1 MLNRARYFSSLLLGF
16 VLTLTSVS
24 PAALPKIALQPAF
37 PDLTFDRPL
46 WMTELP
52 DGSGRYF
59 ILEQAGRIISV
70 QKNIGGSNTTEILN
84 LVDRK
89 PDASNE
95 EGFLGLALHPRFS
108 ANGLFYLSY
117 NQQNPRRS
125 VLSEFKLAA
134 TDSNRADV
142 ASERILLEVPQP
154 YWNHKGGQVSFGPD
168 GFLYFSLGDGGA
180 ANDPH
185 HNGQNPESLLGKI
198 LRLDINSRSTNG
210 TGPKKVP
217 LAYGIPSDNPFV
229 GEIEKYGVRKEIW
242 AYGLRNVWRFS
253 WDRKTGELW
262 AGDVGQDDWEEV
274 DLIVK
279 GGNYGWSV
287 REGMHPFT
295 PGPKGAR
302 FVEPV
307 LEYPHR
313 PDLLTQSKFP
323 KHGTGLSITGGYV
336 YRGRKYPALRGVYVY
351 ADYALGT
358 IFGLRR
364 QQHRVVEYGKLLSQP
379 KNIVSFAED
388 LAGELY
394 VLTLDGKI
402 FTLTVPSVR

>member
-1 MLNRARYFSSLLLGF
+1 MLKHARPVFGLLLG
-16 VLTLTSVS
+16 TLLAMTSAS
-24 PAALPKIALQPAF
+24 TAALPKVELQPAF
-37 PDLTFDRPL
+37 PALTVDRPL
-46 WMTELP
+46 WMTEAP
-52 DGSGRYF
+52 DSSGRCF
-59 ILEQAGRIISV
+59 ILEQTGRIISV
-70 QKNIGGSNTTEILN
+70 QKGGDGSPTTEVLN

-89 PDASNE
+89 PSASNE
-95 EGFLGLALHPRFS
+95 EGFLGLALHPQFS
-108 ANGLFYLSY
+108 ANGLFYVSY

-125 VLSEFKLAA
+125 VLSEFRMAA
-134 TDSNRADV
+134 GDSNRADV
-142 ASERILLEVPQP
+142 ASERVILEVSQP

-168 GFLYFSLGDGGA
+168 GFLYLALGDGGA

-185 HNGQNPESLLGKI
+185 HHGQNPASLLGKI
-198 LRLDINSRSTNG
+198 LRLDVDSRSTNG
-210 TGPKKVP
+210 TGPNKII
-217 LAYGIPSDNPFV
+217 LAYGIPPDNAFV
-229 GEIEKYGVRKEIW
+229 GEPEKYGVRKEIW
-242 AYGLRNVWRFS
+242 AWGLRNVWRFS
-253 WDRKTGELW
+253 WDRQTGELW

-287 REGMHPFT
+287 REGAHPFK
-295 PGPKGAR
+295 PGPEGAR

-313 PDLLTQSKFP
+313 PDLLAESKFP
-323 KHGTGLSITGGYV
+323 DHGTGLSITGGYV
-336 YRGRKYPALRGVYVY
+336 YRGKKYPALGGVYVY

-358 IFGLRR
+358 IWGFRR
-364 QQHRVVEYGKLLSQP
+364 QQGKVVEYGKLLAQP

-402 FTLTVPSVR
+402 FGLTVPAGR